1 MPGNSGAN
9 RVKPGFLS
17 SNLKRARWF
26 DPTAANLPKALR
38 SSFFVVFAAHGEN
51 YTRRPS
57 RGTGFQPCRCARR
70 HSLRLSQA
78 GGPNVAYMQGEED
91 TTMSSADTLR
101 DLVSQ
106 KIGNALFVVV
116 SNREPY
122 THSYKNGRIECQ
134 RPASGMAT
142 GLEPVVR
149 ATHGLWVAHG
159 SGNADRA
166 VVDEH
171 DKVQILS
178 GAPAFTLKRV
188 WLTKSEEDHFYHG
201 FANRTMWPL
210 CHVVFVRPTFEQ
222 ADWEAYQ
229 MVNEKF
235 AAAVLEEIGDERAF
249 VWIQDF
255 HLSLLPRLLKEAR
268 PELMVAQFWHVPWP
282 TPEIFRLCPWKTEIL
297 KGLLANDLLG
307 FHLRHHCDN
316 FLETV
321 DRELEVRVDRERSS
335 VFSSGHETQVRR
347 MPISID
353 FDHTVSLAGSE
364 AVRKTMTEFHETLG
378 IHTEFLIL
386 GVDRFDY
393 TKGIPERIRALDR
406 FFEKYPEYLGRVTLL
421 QAGPVSRVHVKE
433 YKELNDRVN
442 ALVEEVNWKHGFNSW
457 QPIILTKGHRNEVE
471 MIALYKMADV
481 ALVSSLHDGMNLIAK
496 EFVAARTDGGGV
508 LVLSKFTGAARE
520 LEQATLINPYDTE
533 DFADALKKALEMPEA
548 DRREDLSKMQE
559 VIREQNIY
567 YWAEQFVSQ
576 LSRLA

>member
-1 MPGNSGAN
+1 
-9 RVKPGFLS
+9 
-17 SNLKRARWF
+17 
-26 DPTAANLPKALR
+26 
-38 SSFFVVFAAHGEN
+38 
-51 YTRRPS
+51 
-57 RGTGFQPCRCARR
+57 
-70 HSLRLSQA
+70 
-78 GGPNVAYMQGEED
+78 
-91 TTMSSADTLR
+91 MSSADSLR
-101 DLVSQ
+101 ELVAQ
-106 KIGNALFVVV
+106 KIGKARFVVV

-122 THSYKNGRIECQ
+122 THTFKAGKIECR

-149 ATHGLWVAHG
+149 ATNGLWVAHG
-159 SGNADRA
+159 SGNADRM
-166 VVDEH
+166 VVNARNQ
-171 DKVQILS
+171 VQLPPES
-178 GAPAFTLKRV
+178 PEFTLKRV
-188 WLTKSEEDHFYHG
+188 WLTKSEEDHYYHG
-201 FANRTMWPL
+201 FSNRTMWPL
-210 CHVVFVRPTFEQ
+210 CHVVFVRPSFEQ

-229 MVNEKF
+229 KVNEKF

-255 HLSLLPRLLKEAR
+255 HLSLLPKLLKDAR
-268 PELMVAQFWHVPWP
+268 PDLLVAQFWHVPWP
-282 TPEIFRLCPWKTEIL
+282 TPEIFRLCPWKEEIL

-307 FHLRHHCDN
+307 FHLRYHCDN

-321 DRELEVRVDRERSS
+321 DRELEARVDRERSS
-335 VFSSGHETQVRR
+335 VFSSGHESQVRR

-353 FDHTVSLAGSE
+353 FDRTVAIAGSDS
-364 AVRKTMTEFHETLG
+364 VQKKMDEFRENLG
-378 IHTEFLIL
+378 IHSDFLVL

-406 FFEKYPEYLGRVTLL
+406 FFDKYPEYLGRVTLL
-421 QAGPVSRVHVKE
+421 QAGPVSRVHVRE

-442 ALVEEVNWKHGFNSW
+442 ALVEEVNWRHGANSW
-457 QPIILTKGHRNEVE
+457 QPIILTRGQLNETE
-471 MIALYKMADV
+471 MIALYRMADV

-533 DFADALKKALEMPEA
+533 DFADTLKKALEMPEGE
-548 DRREDLSKMQE
+548 RRDGLTKMQE
-559 VIREQNIY
+559 VIREQNVY